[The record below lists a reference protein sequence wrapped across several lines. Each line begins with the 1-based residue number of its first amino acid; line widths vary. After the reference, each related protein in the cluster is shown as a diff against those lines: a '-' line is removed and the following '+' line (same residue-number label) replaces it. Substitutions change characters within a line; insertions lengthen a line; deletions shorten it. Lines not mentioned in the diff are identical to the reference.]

1 MQLFSEGYCHRCY
14 PRRRNSR
21 SCSLLRSAISIAL
34 RFIALHFYRQR
45 SFSFLLSRFLHLAL
59 FRFASRILFSTVG
72 AIFALSTLYLSHIFA
87 SFIRSI
93 SCVSFFARLIY
104 PASSASPRPSSKIP
118 ILCFLLRYLRLRLSF
133 FVLVTLGGCLLASS
147 SCALS
152 STLLSLDPYPL
163 LFLPFLLFA
172 LNALRFRV
180 EHEEES
186 GVGRRSVTVTI
197 ERRFYNEKP
206 LPW

>member
-1 MQLFSEGYCHRCY
+1 MRLFSGGYCHRCY

-21 SCSLLRSAISIAL
+21 CSLLRSAISIAL
-34 RFIALHFYRQR
+34 RFIALHFYGQR

-59 FRFASRILFSTVG
+59 FRFASRILFSTAG

-104 PASSASPRPSSKIP
+104 PASSASPRLSSK
-118 ILCFLLRYLRLRLSF
+118 FLSCVFFCVIYVCVCLSSFLSF
-133 FVLVTLGGCLLASS
+133 LTVCLLASS

-172 LNALRFRV
+172 LNALRA

-186 GVGRRSVTVTI
+186 AMGRRSVTVTI